1 MPSLKDIRKRI
12 SSVKSTQKI
21 TKAMKMVAASK
32 LRKATEAAL
41 AARPYAVGIEEL
53 VRTLVVRS
61 EAFADHP
68 LVKERQ
74 EVRCAAVVV
83 IGSDRGLC
91 GSFNTNLF
99 RNVERFIW
107 DRRDRFQDLEEV
119 YVYAY
124 GKKARDYFKHRKYQ
138 VQREEVGLEPGTFF
152 GVSQSLGRD
161 LMKRFQDGEIDRA
174 YVAYNTFF
182 SALTQKPTIMRLFPL
197 GGELQLGEAP
207 GNAPAADDRAADDRL
222 AFHVFEPD
230 QATIFEELLPQYLDA
245 RVHQAFLESEA
256 GQHGSR
262 MTAMDSATRNAGEM
276 IENLTLQYNRARQAA
291 ITKELVEIVSGAEA
305 L

>member
-1 MPSLKDIRKRI
+1 MPNLKDIRKRI

-21 TKAMKMVAASK
+21 TRAMKMVAASK

-53 VRTLVVRS
+53 VQTLVLRS

-68 LVKERQ
+68 LVQERQ
-74 EVRCAAVVV
+74 DVRCAAVVV

-107 DRRDRFQDLEEV
+107 EKRDRFADLEEV

-124 GKKARDYFKHRKYQ
+124 GKKARDYFSHRKYQ
-138 VQREEVGLEPGTFF
+138 VTRSEIGLEPFEYF
-152 GVSQSLGRD
+152 AAAQSMGRD
-161 LMKRFQDGEIDRA
+161 LMKRFQDGEIDRV

-182 SALTQKPTIMRLFPL
+182 SALTQKPTIMQLFPL
-197 GGELQLGEAP
+197 GGEIEMGEVP
-207 GNAPAADDRAADDRL
+207 GADKHVDEGDDRL
-222 AFHVFEPD
+222 TSHVFEPSKED
-230 QATIFEELLPQYLDA
+230 IFEVLLPQYIDA

-262 MTAMDSATRNAGEM
+262 MTAMDAATRNAGEM
-276 IENLTLQYNRARQAA
+276 IDRMTLQYNRARQAA

>member
-1 MPSLKDIRKRI
+1 MPNLKDIRKRI

-41 AARPYAVGIEEL
+41 AARPYALGIEEL
-53 VRTLVVRS
+53 VQTLVLRS

-68 LVKERQ
+68 LVRER
-74 EVRCAAVVV
+74 EDVRCAAVVV

-107 DRRDRFQDLEEV
+107 EKRDRFEDLEEV

-124 GKKARDYFKHRKYQ
+124 GKKARDYFGHRKYQ
-138 VQREEVGLEPGTFF
+138 VDRSEIGLEPSDFF
-152 GVSQSLGRD
+152 GLSQSLGRD
-161 LMKRFQDGEIDRA
+161 LQKRFQDGEIDRA
-174 YVAYNTFF
+174 YVAYNTFY

-197 GGELQLGEAP
+197 GGALQMGEVP
-207 GNAPAADDRAADDRL
+207 GAVVAAADDGDDRL
-222 AFHVFEPD
+222 ASHVFEPSKED
-230 QATIFEELLPQYLDA
+230 IFEVLLPQYLDA
-245 RVHQAFLESEA
+245 RVHQAYLESEA

-262 MTAMDSATRNAGEM
+262 MTAMDAATRNAGEM
-276 IENLTLQYNRARQAA
+276 IERLTLLYNRARQAA

>member
-1 MPSLKDIRKRI
+1 MPNLKDIRKRI

-41 AARPYAVGIEEL
+41 AARPYALGIEEM
-53 VRTLVVRS
+53 VQTLVLRTG
-61 EAFADHP
+61 AFADHP
-68 LVKERQ
+68 LVRER
-74 EVRCAAVVV
+74 EDVRTAAVVI

-107 DRRDRFQDLEEV
+107 EKRDRFKDLEEV

-124 GKKARDYFKHRKYQ
+124 GKKARDYFSHRKYQ
-138 VQREEVGLEPGTFF
+138 VARSEIGMEPSDFF
-152 GVSQSLGRD
+152 GLSQSLGRD

-182 SALTQKPTIMRLFPL
+182 SALTQKPTIMQLFPL
-197 GGELQLGEAP
+197 GGELEMGEVP
-207 GNAPAADDRAADDRL
+207 GATQPADDEDDRL
-222 AFHVFEPD
+222 ASYVFEPNK
-230 QATIFEELLPQYLDA
+230 QEIFEVLLPQYLDA
-245 RVHQAFLESEA
+245 RVHQAYLESDA

-262 MTAMDSATRNAGEM
+262 MTAMDAATRNAGEM
-276 IENLTLQYNRARQAA
+276 IERLTLQYNRARQAA